1 MSRYRKTK
9 YEKYEVKP
17 VPIYHLDAEKIILR
31 RAIAFLLALA
41 IIYGTF
47 ALIYYFLGR

>member
-1 MSRYRKTK
+1 MRRYRRTK

-31 RAIAFLLALA
+31 RGIAFLLALA